1 MLGYSEIRVN
11 GPSGQSYAAP
21 CLIYH
26 YINERGYKP
35 PDVFLPAL
43 RTGPR
48 GPR

>member
-1 MLGYSEIRVN
+1 MLGYSEIRVKWAL
-11 GPSGQSYAAP
+11 AAP